1 MVDKDNVNNLMTQA
15 VEVNKQGGDY
25 SKSTQLNQTQAM
37 SIKDNYINNKLNFN
51 NPIRTSWFRKCVV
64 K

>member
-1 MVDKDNVNNLMTQA
+1 MVDKENVNNLMTQA

-25 SKSTQLNQTQAM
+25 SKSTQLNQAQIM
-37 SIKDNYINNKLNFN
+37 SIRDNYINNKLNFN
-51 NPIRTSWFRKCVV
+51 NPIRSGWFIKCVV

>member
-1 MVDKDNVNNLMTQA
+1 MTQA

-51 NPIRTSWFRKCVV
+51 NPIRSGWFIKCVV

>member
-1 MVDKDNVNNLMTQA
+1 MTQA
-15 VEVNKQGGDY
+15 GEVNKQGGDY

-51 NPIRTSWFRKCVV
+51 NPIRSGWFRKCVV